1 MISSVH
7 SNRFTL
13 LVFWGKKLNL
23 KTRKWSRV
31 SAPVRLRIK
40 YFNVIIYI
48 SYESVADQSG
58 PCVAGSETSGRW
70 NYLREGMG
78 STQVPGVPIKGRT
91 IWVIG
96 STLVVFIIVPRRDI
110 EIFIKN
116 KQCQQCQPA
125 ASQPVTWIE
134 LLETIF
140 FSWSKMTICLINF
153 PTKKLPVKVPSIV
166 TILSYSS
173 LHWTLSLLS
182 KSCDKVKFK
191 HPDLVEKF
199 AMTGG
204 WDCNW

>member
-1 MISSVH
+1 MRAV
-7 SNRFTL
+7 
-13 LVFWGKKLNL
+13 
-23 KTRKWSRV
+23 RV
-31 SAPVRLRIK
+31 WRDPRRGGR
-40 YFNVIIYI
+40 IIY
-48 SYESVADQSG
+48 EKD
-58 PCVAGSETSGRW
+58 SEFP
-70 NYLREGMG
+70 E
-78 STQVPGVPIKGRT
+78 VPGVPIKGRT

-153 PTKKLPVKVPSIV
+153 STKKLPVKVPSIV
-166 TILSYSS
+166 TTVSHSS

-182 KSCDKVKFK
+182 ASCDKVKFK
-191 HPDLVEKF
+191 HPDFVEKF
-199 AMTGG
+199 ATDWLSAQEGELETGD
-204 WDCNW
+204 WRVVIARRVSK